1 MEDKTYDLGD
11 IIEMKKEHPCHK
23 SKEWEIIRMGA
34 DIKIKCVQCE
44 RIVMLP
50 RAKFEKGAKKV
61 VKKDKTIENTK

>member
-1 MEDKTYDLGD
+1 
-11 IIEMKKEHPCHK
+11 
-23 SKEWEIIRMGA
+23 MGA